1 MKDDTQYS
9 VLTEQGDLG
18 LGVSP
23 LSEEDNETYKDYL
36 KKKKEKFFM
45 RNFVKLYLKEQK
57 FMFLQVMVVGHM

>member
-18 LGVSP
+18 LGVFP

-36 KKKKEKFFM
+36 KQKKEK
-45 RNFVKLYLKEQK
+45 EQK
-57 FMFLQVMVVGHM
+57 ESSF

>member
-9 VLTEQGDLG
+9 VLNEQGDLG

-36 KKKKEKFFM
+36 KQKKEK
-45 RNFVKLYLKEQK
+45 EQK
-57 FMFLQVMVVGHM
+57 QSSF